1 MAASLPLPNFSER
14 IVKTKH
20 SSLNRMREL
29 ITQEAA
35 RIMAEEM
42 LHDFRLAKQKACER
56 LGYDGRSGLPG
67 NDEIQAALQQ
77 YISLFKSGTQ
87 PGLLHELRRAAVE
100 AMEFLQPFHPRLVGA
115 VLKGT
120 ADQSSPVNL
129 HVFADPVESVLQFLI
144 ERNIPYDLG
153 NRRFVYRNGRQ
164 EDVMLCQFRAGEQQF
179 ELSLFSLVA
188 LREPPSSA
196 IDGKPIARASIQ
208 EVKALLQ

>member
-1 MAASLPLPNFSER
+1 MKA
-14 IVKTKH
+14 KH
-20 SSLNRMREL
+20 LSNRMRES

-77 YISLFKSGTQ
+77 YISLFKSDTQ
-87 PGLLHELRRAAVE
+87 PGLLRELRQAALE
-100 AMEFLQPFHPRLVGA
+100 AMEFLEPFQPRLVGA

-120 ADQSSPVNL
+120 ADRFSTINL
-129 HVFADPVESVLQFLI
+129 HVFADPAESALQFLI
-144 ERNIPYDLG
+144 EKNIPHDIG
-153 NRRFVYRNGRQ
+153 SRRFIYRNGRQ
-164 EDVMLCQFRAGEQQF
+164 EDVTLCQFSAGGRQF
-179 ELSLFSLVA
+179 ELCLFPPVG
-188 LREPPSSA
+188 LREPPSSTV
-196 IDGKPIARASIQ
+196 DGKPIERATMQ